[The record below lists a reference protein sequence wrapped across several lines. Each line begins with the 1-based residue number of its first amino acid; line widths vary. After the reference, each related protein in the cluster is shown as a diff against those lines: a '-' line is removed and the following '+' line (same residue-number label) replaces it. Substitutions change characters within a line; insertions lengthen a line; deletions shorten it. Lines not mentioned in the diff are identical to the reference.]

1 MDLVLNQN
9 VTINDP
15 KLKEVTTA
23 IRKAGAN
30 VIGNTFKIAALIAK
44 VDNDELYAADGFNDT
59 FDYVK
64 QCFGLEKASAYNL
77 IKVGKDFI
85 TADESGKKYETLL
98 THSDRDFS
106 ISQVVKMLPLGLEK
120 AQELTADGVIDVDM
134 SCRAIEKIVKEN
146 TEGTAA
152 RGKKKT
158 EPDPEPVDTTAEDVT
173 EDETED
179 EDDATLMIEW
189 DDLPDDIKK
198 LLMDEYELDG
208 IARIEI
214 AGL

>member
-44 VDNDELYAADGFNDT
+44 VENEELYAADGFADV

-64 QCFGLEKASAYNL
+64 QCFGLEKSSAYNL
-77 IKVGKDFI
+77 IKVGNEFI
-85 TADESGKKYETLL
+85 TEVEKGNIKTFETLL
-98 THSDRDFS
+98 THKNRDYS
-106 ISQVVKMLPLGLEK
+106 ISQVFKMLPLGIDK
-120 AQELTADGVIDVDM
+120 AKELTKDGVIDVDM
-134 SCRAIEKIVKEN
+134 SCRQIEKIVKEN

-152 RGKKKT
+152 RGKKKN
-158 EPDPEPVDTTAEDVT
+158 DPEPEPIEEPET
-173 EDETED
+173 DEP
-179 EDDATLMIEW
+179 EDDATTLLIEW
-189 DDLPDDIKK
+189 DDLSDVVKK
-198 LLMDEYELDG
+198 ALDDEYDLTD
-208 IARIEI
+208 ISRIEI

>member
-44 VDNDELYAADGFNDT
+44 VDTDELYAADGFTDT

-77 IKVGKDFI
+77 IKVGKEFI
-85 TADESGKKYETLL
+85 SEDESGKKYETLL
-98 THSDRDFS
+98 THKDRDFS

-173 EDETED
+173 EDED

-189 DDLPDDIKK
+189 DELPDDIKK
-198 LLMDEYELDG
+198 LLMDEYELEG
-208 IARIEI
+208 VTRIEI

>member
-44 VDNDELYAADGFNDT
+44 VDNEELYAADGFNDT

-77 IKVGKDFI
+77 IKVGKEFI
-85 TADESGKKYETLL
+85 AINENEKKYETLL
-98 THSDRDFS
+98 THDKRDFS

-173 EDETED
+173 DTETED
-179 EDDATLMIEW
+179 DNEVTFMIDW
-189 DDLPDDIKK
+189 YDLP
-198 LLMDEYELDG
+198 EE
-208 IARIEI
+208 IATMLSKEFDLEGVTRIEI
-214 AGL
+214 TGL

>member
-9 VTINDP
+9 VEINNP
-15 KLKEVTTA
+15 KLKEVTKA
-23 IRKAGAN
+23 IRTAGAN

-44 VDNDELYAADGFNDT
+44 VDNEELYADDGFNDV

-85 TADESGKKYETLL
+85 TSEDGKKYETLL
-98 THSDRDFS
+98 AHTDRDFS

-120 AQELTADGVIDVDM
+120 AKELTADGVIDVDM

-152 RGKKKT
+152 RGKSKT
-158 EPDPEPVDTTAEDVT
+158 EPEPEPVDAAAEDVI
-173 EDETED
+173 ED
-179 EDDATLMIEW
+179 EDDATLIIEW
-189 DDLPDDIKK
+189 DDMSDNIKNV
-198 LLMDEYELDG
+198 LMNEYELDG

>member
-44 VDNDELYAADGFNDT
+44 VDNDELYAADGFVDT

-85 TADESGKKYETLL
+85 AADESGKKYETLL
-98 THSDRDFS
+98 THGDRDFS

-152 RGKKKT
+152 RGKKKN
-158 EPDPEPVDTTAEDVT
+158 EPDPEPVDTTGKEIT
-173 EDETED
+173 EDD
-179 EDDATLMIEW
+179 ENDDATLMIEW
-189 DDLPDDIKK
+189 DDLPDLAKAFFN
-198 LLMDEYELDG
+198 DEFELEG
-208 IARIEI
+208 ITRIEI
-214 AGL
+214 TGF